1 MLKIDILKEI
11 FDIEDVSFNLKNCK
25 SFSEEDL
32 LNLICTPDYTLESL
46 GCTSSTITKWMKK
59 CFPDR
64 PSTPNRLDNFLLRKY
79 GYKEC
84 KNCLLVLELDS
95 DNFHKNSGTLDGFNA
110 YCCTCQNKL
119 TAVTSAERQAKYKA
133 SKLQRTPKWLTLVDY
148 LEIED
153 YYNKCP
159 KGYHVDHIFP
169 LQGTLVSGLHVI
181 NNLQYLPAK
190 DNMSKSNKY
199 APLV

>member
-1 MLKIDILKEI
+1 MIKIDILREV
-11 FDIEDVSFNLKNCK
+11 FDIERVSASLKNCQ
-25 SFSEEDL
+25 SFTSEEL
-32 LNLICTPDYTLESL
+32 LHLICSKDYTLKTL
-46 GCTSSTITKWMKK
+46 GCSVSITTKWLKK

-64 PSTPNRLDNFLLRKY
+64 PSTSNRLDNFLLRKY

-95 DNFHKNSGTLDGFNA
+95 SNFHKNSGTLDGFNA

-133 SKLQRTPKWLTLVDY
+133 SKLQRTPKWLTLEDY

-159 KGYHVDHIFP
+159 KGCHVDHIFP
-169 LQGTLVSGLHVI
+169 LQGDLVSGLHVI
-181 NNLQYLPAK
+181 NNLQYLSAK

-199 APLV
+199 TPL